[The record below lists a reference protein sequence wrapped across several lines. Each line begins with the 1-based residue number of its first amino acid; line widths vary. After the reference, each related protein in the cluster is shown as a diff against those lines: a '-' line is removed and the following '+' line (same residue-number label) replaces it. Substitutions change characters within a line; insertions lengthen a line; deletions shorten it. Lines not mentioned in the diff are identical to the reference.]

1 MEWAF
6 FTNFMF
12 FAGLPSLAKR
22 TQRDPRT
29 GLQYLGWS
37 IARFVV
43 LSGLE
48 P

>member
-22 TQRDPRT
+22 TQRDPHT
-29 GLQYLGWS
+29 GLQYLMWS
-37 IARFVV
+37 VARYAL
-43 LSGLE
+43 LSNLE

>member
-6 FTNFMF
+6 FSTFMF
-12 FAGLPSLAKR
+12 YAGLPSLAKR
-22 TQRDPRT
+22 TIENPRT

-37 IARFVV
+37 VARFAL
-43 LSGLE
+43 LSNLG